1 MALGLKIE
9 PMTSQGFGKELEH
22 IARPLVEAGIYPS
35 QEAFVRDI
43 VKDYAMNRVRT
54 YESAVRRYRAKHGS
68 LERFG
73 TKIKGKASPKQED
86 ASMQWEAAEDMLRAW
101 KKVAESSV

>member
-1 MALGLKIE
+1 MAPESKDA
-9 PMTSQGFGKELEH
+9 PMTSQEFGKELEH
-22 IARPLVEAGIYPS
+22 LARPLVEAGVYAS

-43 VKDYAMNRVRT
+43 VKEMATKRMRT
-54 YESAVRRYRAKHGS
+54 YEIAVRRYRARYGS

-73 TKIKGKASPKQED
+73 HGLKGKASPKQED
-86 ASMQWEAAEDMLRAW
+86 DWMEWEAAEDMLKAW

>member
-1 MALGLKIE
+1 MAPESKEEL
-9 PMTSQGFGKELEH
+9 MTSQEFGKELEH
-22 IARPLVEAGIYPS
+22 LARPLVEAGVYAS

-43 VKDYAMNRVRT
+43 VKDMATKRMRT
-54 YESAVRRYRAKHGS
+54 YEGVVRRYRAKHGS

-86 ASMQWEAAEDMLRAW
+86 DWMAWEAAEGMLRAW
-101 KKVAESSV
+101 KKVAEGSV

>member
-1 MALGLKIE
+1 MAPASRDEL
-9 PMTSQGFGKELEH
+9 MTSQEFGKELEH
-22 IARPLVEAGIYPS
+22 LARPLVEAGVYAS

-43 VKDYAMNRVRT
+43 VKDMAKKRMRT
-54 YESAVRRYRAKHGS
+54 YESAVRRYRAKYGS

-73 TKIKGKASPKQED
+73 TKVRGKASPKQED
-86 ASMQWEAAEDMLRAW
+86 EWMEWEAAEGMLRAW

>member
-1 MALGLKIE
+1 MNLL
-9 PMTSQGFGKELEH
+9 TSQEFGKELEH
-22 IARPLVEAGIYPS
+22 IARPLVEAGIYAS

-43 VKDYAMNRVRT
+43 VKGIAMNRVRT
-54 YESAVRRYRAKHGS
+54 YESAVRRYRAKYGS

-86 ASMQWEAAEDMLRAW
+86 DWMAWEAAEDMLRAW
-101 KKVAESSV
+101 KKVAEGSV